1 MSSNENITDER
12 RPTARL
18 GDIEFA
24 FEHPQLQNTGSG
36 KYVQHEVLPLSEE
49 DDRAMVLQPMG
60 REAREWTLRGTCYKE
75 TANTLD
81 DMIGTITSLRHSRHS
96 GDVYISDVST
106 TPQGVED
113 GTGWRYDYTLDLI
126 EVM

>member
-1 MSSNENITDER
+1 MSSNQNITDES

-18 GDIEFA
+18 GDVEFA
-24 FEHPQLQNTGSG
+24 FEHPQLSNAGEG
-36 KYVQHEVLPLSEE
+36 KYAEHEVLPLSEE

-60 REAREWTLRGTCYKE
+60 RQARKWTLRGTCYRE
-75 TANTLD
+75 TANVLD

-96 GDVYISDVST
+96 GDVYIKDTST

-113 GTGWRYDYTLDLI
+113 QTGWRYDYTVSLI
-126 EVM
+126 EVI

>member
-24 FEHPQLQNTGSG
+24 FEHPQLSNQGSG

-60 REAREWTLRGTCYKE
+60 REARDWTLRGTCYKE

-81 DMIGTITSLRHSRHS
+81 DMIGTVVSLRHSRHS

-106 TPQGVED
+106 DPQGVED
-113 GTGWRYDYTLDLI
+113 STDWRYDYIVDLI
-126 EVM
+126 EVV

>member
-24 FEHPQLQNTGSG
+24 FEHPQLSNQGSG

-60 REAREWTLRGTCYKE
+60 REARDWTLRGTCYKE

-81 DMIGTITSLRHSRHS
+81 DMIGTVVSLRHSRHS

-106 TPQGVED
+106 DPQGVED
-113 GTGWRYDYTLDLI
+113 STGWRYDYIVDLI
-126 EVM
+126 EVV

>member
-1 MSSNENITDER
+1 MSSNNITDER

-24 FEHPQLQNTGSG
+24 FEHPQLSNQGSG

-60 REAREWTLRGTCYKE
+60 REARDWKLRGTCYKE

-81 DMIGTITSLRHSRHS
+81 DMIGTVVSLRHSRHS

-113 GTGWRYDYTLDLI
+113 GTGWRYDYTVDLI
-126 EVM
+126 EVI